1 MLGCLRMTI
10 EECEEAYI
18 SLAKKI
24 FKPKRW
30 KYDCFSRGLDFF
42 SASERYDSSK
52 LEDVVKA
59 IIKARTG
66 SEQAPLLD
74 LNEGATCKV

>member
-18 SLAKKI
+18 RLAKTI

-30 KYDCFSRGLDFF
+30 KYNCFSRGLDFF

-59 IIKARTG
+59 IIKTRTG
-66 SEQAPLLD
+66 SERAPLLNLSED
-74 LNEGATCKV
+74 GKCKV